1 MAKGESKTGNCRFCG
16 QSSII
21 EGGADMTAP
30 QLEEAATMQCT
41 CEKAMAYQETA
52 NRRTVA
58 KQRAEEL
65 FGKTLESMHSRTI
78 RWHTFWQEL
87 TKYVTKKQSRSLL
100 LSKRAY
106 AQESCRW
113 QRIRLRQ
120 FARRPTQTSSHS
132 KPYSRNLT
140 AYHSRHDPQP
150 TQKRRMEKK
159 NAARNCNSERRTVQT
174 I

>member
-58 KQRAEEL
+58 KQRVEEL
-65 FGKTLESMHSRTI
+65 FGKDAGE
-78 RWHTFWQEL
+78 
-87 TKYVTKKQSRSLL
+87 
-100 LSKRAY
+100 Y
-106 AQESCRW
+106 AQPDDTLAYILAGIDQVCDKKAKQIIITIKTSLRA
-113 QRIRLRQ
+113 RIMQMAKDKIKVVRETSNTDE
-120 FARRPTQTSSHS
+120 FTQ
-132 KPYSRNLT
+132 
-140 AYHSRHDPQP
+140 
-150 TQKRRMEKK
+150 
-159 NAARNCNSERRTVQT
+159 
-174 I
+174 

>member
-65 FGKTLESMHSRTI
+65 FGKTLESMHSRMI

-87 TKYVTKKQSRSLL
+87 TKYVTK
-100 LSKRAY
+100 SKADHY
-106 AQESCRW
+106 YYQNEP
-113 QRIRLRQ
+113 
-120 FARRPTQTSSHS
+120 AR
-132 KPYSRNLT
+132 
-140 AYHSRHDPQP
+140 
-150 TQKRRMEKK
+150 K
-159 NAARNCNSERRTVQT
+159 NHADGKG
-174 I
+174 

>member
-41 CEKAMAYQETA
+41 CEKAMAYQETK

-65 FGKTLESMHSRTI
+65 FGKDAGE
-78 RWHTFWQEL
+78 
-87 TKYVTKKQSRSLL
+87 
-100 LSKRAY
+100 Y
-106 AQESCRW
+106 AQPDDTLAYILAGIDQVCDKKSKADHYYHQNEP
-113 QRIRLRQ
+113 
-120 FARRPTQTSSHS
+120 AR
-132 KPYSRNLT
+132 
-140 AYHSRHDPQP
+140 
-150 TQKRRMEKK
+150 K
-159 NAARNCNSERRTVQT
+159 NHADGKG
-174 I
+174 

>member
-65 FGKTLESMHSRTI
+65 FGKDAGEYAQPDDTLAYI
-78 RWHTFWQEL
+78 LAGIDQ
-87 TKYVTKKQSRSLL
+87 VCDKKQSRSLL
-100 LSKRAY
+100 LSKRAC

-113 QRIRLRQ
+113 QRIR
-120 FARRPTQTSSHS
+120 
-132 KPYSRNLT
+132 SR
-140 AYHSRHDPQP
+140 
-150 TQKRRMEKK
+150 
-159 NAARNCNSERRTVQT
+159 
-174 I
+174 